1 MQNSINPDNKNQLHD
16 NRFATSLEELMLNL
30 GQDKQIPEKT
40 TEILT
45 QLGRNAGYPP
55 LDFQD
60 KNAQNLNISDNN
72 GQNGEEKVLISQ
84 IIENV
89 KNPNCMSINEALF
102 YQRDDLGEKR

>member
-1 MQNSINPDNKNQLHD
+1 
-16 NRFATSLEELMLNL
+16 
-30 GQDKQIPEKT
+30 
-40 TEILT
+40 
-45 QLGRNAGYPP
+45 
-55 LDFQD
+55 
-60 KNAQNLNISDNN
+60 LNISDNN